1 MKADEQRAE
10 IIRLLRVLVEN
21 QVRTLQAV
29 RAQHTPA
36 QVMKALELK
45 SR

>member
-10 IIRLLRVLVEN
+10 IIRLLRVMVEN
-21 QVRTLQAV
+21 QNRILLSL
-29 RAQHTPA
+29 RALHSPSQR
-36 QVMKALELK
+36 MSDLEN